1 MPTVSDLIPIASGR
15 AHLGVNGGT
24 NPGAFDF
31 SSIRPFGHIIMLSGV
46 FMDPLFPHS
55 GIIRFSKENGTFSP
69 RGRFEFSKDGGK
81 TFGFY
86 AGGQDVELEASADA
100 TLEATGNLFLTGSS
114 SVSMA
119 GTFITIDSSPYN
131 SATGDVTIGSAANI
145 KLQPFQASGRLEY
158 RFGPNQAWHWKPTYS
173 TLFHPIPHSGQI
185 LQMILENGGVAAVSL
200 QTAYNV
206 GDRIVPVTSKVTNG
220 IFNRGVLVAKTTPG
234 TNPDILSNFSTP
246 QDYGVAV
253 SGYLNPSAPQI
264 PYAYA
269 ISKLSENRL
278 YIRGSG
284 LWAGSNLTNIPCE
297 IILGVSGTPNKG
309 SLTGS
314 LLATGWFD
322 ITAISGLAIRSN
334 RAIELRA
341 GSSITINTG
350 ATLTEQAQSIVQLA
364 TNDLNQTAGT
374 DINRTAAGN
383 INDQASGDV
392 FITSLAANITETA
405 STISLSASKNITSTA
420 TQNITTTS
428 TLSNSLVS
436 SVESIS
442 LTAGNSGIVLIAQSG
457 LQLYKQGFFLGSERD
472 LHLNASG
479 KLLSLKGSNTGEF
492 VVVQDLL
499 LGSTT
504 AGRIEANANIVP
516 NLSGTRYIGFDI
528 KTLQVR
534 PYLQVHQMSGIFYDN
549 LAGQSGVI
557 RYNRQSK
564 YNGASGAM
572 EVSTDGGLNFEP
584 IVYFTQTVI
593 GNNTSDATVGSL
605 VRFWDGSTDNDGRQQ
620 VPSGMQMVVLAC
632 EGVAR
637 PATTATAGNYT
648 VDFGIR
654 VFTNNESS
662 TQGGSDSFFCSAT
675 ATRGAI
681 MHCYAEG
688 TLKKP
693 LTTIAAGSTWMPIW
707 QNNAASA
714 GSIGTNIKR
723 IVLTYK
729 YIKA

>member
-31 SSIRPFGHIIMLSGV
+31 SSIRPFGHIIMLSGI
-46 FMDPLFPHS
+46 FMDPLFPNS
-55 GIIRFSKENGTFSP
+55 GIIRFSKENGTFFP

-86 AGGQDVELEASADA
+86 AGGQDVELEAANDA
-100 TLEATGNLFLTGSS
+100 TLQATGNLFLTGST
-114 SVSMA
+114 SVSVA
-119 GTFITIDSSPYN
+119 GTSITIDSSSYN
-131 SATGDVTIGSAANI
+131 IATGDVTIGSAANI

-185 LQMILENGGVAAVSL
+185 LQMILENGTSATVSL

-220 IFNRGVLVAKTTPG
+220 IFSRGVLVAKTTPG
-234 TNPDILSNFSTP
+234 TNPDIRSNLSVP
-246 QDYGVAV
+246 PDYGIAV

-269 ISKLSENRL
+269 ISKLSESRL

-284 LWAGSNLTNIPCE
+284 LWVGSNLSNIPCE

-322 ITAISGLAIRSN
+322 ITAISGLAVRSN
-334 RAIELRA
+334 RTIDVRSGSTLTLAGVTTVA
-341 GSSITINTG
+341 VQGSSITEN
-350 ATLTEQAQSIVQLA
+350 A
-364 TNDLNQTAGT
+364 TNDVNHTAGT
-374 DINRTAAGN
+374 DINRTAGGN

-392 FITSLAANITETA
+392 FITSLGANITEHA
-405 STISLSASKNITSTA
+405 SSISLIAGKNITGTSS
-420 TQNITTTS
+420 QNTTFTTTLNTS
-428 TLSNSLVS
+428 IVTSN
-436 SVESIS
+436 ESIS

-457 LQLYKQGFFLGSERD
+457 LQLYKQGLFVGSERD

-528 KTLQVR
+528 KSLQVR
-534 PYLQVHQMSGIFYDN
+534 PYLQVHQVSGIFYDG
-549 LAGQSGVI
+549 LAGQSGII
-557 RYNRQSK
+557 RFNRQSK

-620 VPSGMQMVVLAC
+620 VPSGMQMVILAC

-637 PATTATAGNYT
+637 SATTATAGNYT

-654 VFTNNESS
+654 VFTNNEPA

-729 YIKA
+729 YIRA